1 MEERGK
7 GLRRKAGVAVN
18 LDEAHMQGPSDNI
31 VEGGSSGRDGTSAVP
46 PRALQRRR
54 PSAWADPLFRYATA
68 AFACLVL
75 LLVAAMAAVLYER
88 GQLSIRT
95 FGLGFLWSSEWDP
108 VRGLFGAL
116 PAMYGTVASSLIA
129 IAIATPVALGVAI
142 FLTEMAPQALARP
155 VGLAIEM
162 LAAIPSIIYGMWGLF
177 VFAPFLAN
185 HVEPFLKKIGG
196 STPFFQ
202 GPPMGIGMLPAAL
215 ILAVMILPFIASV
228 MRDLFSLVPAMSKE
242 SAYGVGATTW
252 EMVRSVVIPQTRTG
266 IIGAIFLG
274 LGRALGET
282 MAVTFVI
289 GNTHQ
294 ISASLLAPGCTIAS
308 TLANEFSEAVSD
320 MHVSSLIEMGFVLFL
335 ITTVILASAKIL
347 LWRIESR
354 IRGR

>member
-1 MEERGK
+1 MNM
-7 GLRRKAGVAVN
+7 AGHSGHPEN
-18 LDEAHMQGPSDNI
+18 
-31 VEGGSSGRDGTSAVP
+31 GSGGRDGGNVVP
-46 PRALQRRR
+46 PVARQAIKRGQPRWGDAAFRAT
-54 PSAWADPLFRYATA
+54 TA

-75 LLVAAMAAVLYER
+75 ALVAAMAAVLYDK
-88 GQLSIRT
+88 GYLSVRT
-95 FGLGFLWSSEWDP
+95 FGLGFLWSRDWDP

-116 PAMYGTVASSLIA
+116 PAIYGTVVSSVIA
-129 IAIATPVALGVAI
+129 IAIATPVALGIAI
-142 FLTEMAPQALARP
+142 FLTEMAPAGLARP

-177 VFAPFLAN
+177 VFAPFLAK
-185 HVEPFLKKIGG
+185 HVEPGLKKLGG
-196 STPFFQ
+196 GTPLFE
-202 GPPMGIGMLPAAL
+202 GPPMGIGMLPASL

-228 MRDLFSLVPAMSKE
+228 MRDLFTLVPAMSKE

-294 ISASLLAPGCTIAS
+294 ISASILAPGCTIAS

-320 MHVSSLIEMGFVLFL
+320 LHVSSLIEMGFVLFL
-335 ITTVILASAKIL
+335 ITTVILASAKFL
-347 LWRIESR
+347 LWRIEAR
-354 IRGR
+354 ITGK